1 MLGLSSPLLSTE
13 FMIQVP
19 KCQWREISQKG
30 CLHYQ
35 MYLAH
40 LTEGQGG
47 AESPCC
53 WCWHFLSC
61 VFRGLVYKTAESLA
75 SLWSILSQYNLKPRF
90 HQVAP
95 LSFRALPA
103 PSPSRCNG
111 RTLHCGVLPVGP
123 PPTLVASLLAL
134 RLCSGNMTQGSL
146 QTKCVLVLKYL
157 PKAACDTEGKTWFQ
171 TLYDLASANL
181 SSLIFYCFLPV
192 HYFNYVPFA
201 AKLFLYARL
210 FITCCSVHLE
220 WPFCPLLTFW
230 CLSSFRPQ
238 YKHRASLV
246 AQMVKNP
253 PAMQESC
260 VQSLGGEDPLEEGM
274 ATHSS
279 ILAWRIPMDRGAW
292 WATVCGA
299 VKGWTRLSA

>member
-1 MLGLSSPLLSTE
+1 MCVCVCVCVCIYIYIYIYTTFNCIIPRILSMLLSRHILLLPTLAIIKILCWCKKEIDKNHKIKKKGKSLMLGLSSPLLSTE

-53 WCWHFLSC
+53 WCWHFPSC

-134 RLCSGNMTQGSL
+134 RLCSGNTTQGSL

-157 PKAACDTEGKTWFQ
+157 PKAACDTEGKT
-171 TLYDLASANL
+171 
-181 SSLIFYCFLPV
+181 
-192 HYFNYVPFA
+192 
-201 AKLFLYARL
+201 
-210 FITCCSVHLE
+210 
-220 WPFCPLLTFW
+220 
-230 CLSSFRPQ
+230 
-238 YKHRASLV
+238 
-246 AQMVKNP
+246 
-253 PAMQESC
+253 
-260 VQSLGGEDPLEEGM
+260 
-274 ATHSS
+274 
-279 ILAWRIPMDRGAW
+279 
-292 WATVCGA
+292 
-299 VKGWTRLSA
+299 